1 MKYSLRT
8 KLSLSHIAVAAI
20 CVFLISIFSN
30 FFLEKQFRYYVM
42 QNQKQKN
49 SRIVDMIE
57 KQYEA
62 DGKWDTGVIQN
73 IGINA
78 LEQGLIIKIKDSS
91 GKPVWDAM
99 TYNNGR
105 CEQVIAHL
113 SENMISRYPNWKGG
127 FVENSFS
134 LTVKG
139 ENVGIVD
146 IGYYGPFYY
155 TDNDLLFINTLNKVF
170 LSVGLFSLLIALIFG
185 VIMSNR
191 LTRPIVR
198 VIQTARSISKGY
210 YSDRS
215 YERSNTKELSELIE
229 TVNGLAGTLQNQ
241 ESLRKRLTADVAH
254 ELRTPLAILQS
265 HLEAMIDAVMEADE
279 ETLRSC
285 HEETMRL
292 NRMVG
297 DIEKLSRYESESLI
311 LNKSDFDISEL
322 LKRIIQN
329 FESEFFNKG
338 IKVSFLSEMKTVY
351 ADRDKISQVLVNLLS
366 NALKYTNEGGCV
378 EISTACEND
387 EIVIK
392 VKDSGIGILPEDITH
407 IFERFYRADKSRNR
421 MTGGSGIGL
430 TIVKA
435 IVEAHKGT
443 VAAESTLGVGTEFII
458 RFPQRAE

>member
-1 MKYSLRT
+1 MKHSLRT

-20 CVFLISIFSN
+20 CVFLISIVSN

-42 QNQKQKN
+42 QNQEQKN

-62 DGKWDTGVIQN
+62 DGKWETGVIQN
-73 IGINA
+73 IGISA
-78 LEQGLIIKIKDSS
+78 LEQGLIIKINDSA

-105 CEQVIAHL
+105 CEQIIAHL

-127 FVENSFS
+127 FLENSFS
-134 LTVKG
+134 LTAGG
-139 ENVGIVD
+139 ESIGTVD

-155 TDNDLLFINTLNKVF
+155 TDNDLLFINTLNKAHMG
-170 LSVGLFSLLIALIFG
+170 VGLFSLFIALIFG

-191 LTRPIVR
+191 LSRPIVR
-198 VIQTARSISKGY
+198 VIHTARSIAKGY

-215 YERSNTKELSELIE
+215 FERSNTKELSELIE

-311 LNKSDFDISEL
+311 LNKSDFDITEL
-322 LKRIIQN
+322 IKRILQN
-329 FESEFFNKG
+329 FENEFFSKRIRISYQG
-338 IKVSFLSEMKTVY
+338 EMQMLY

-366 NALKYTNEGGCV
+366 NALKYTNEGGNV
-378 EISTACEND
+378 EISTAREGS
-387 EIVIK
+387 ETVIR
-392 VKDSGIGILPEDITH
+392 VKDSGLGISKDDIEH

-435 IVEAHKGT
+435 IIEAHKGT
-443 VAAESTLGVGTEFII
+443 VAVLSILGEGTEFII
-458 RFPQRAE
+458 HLPQSAE